1 MKQIYNKRKIEG
13 VSTVGII
20 RNGGYHVFEMPVYE
34 DGSFDCWHR
43 IDFTGLHKDLERRW
57 LVCQVPEGEK
67 ISIFG
72 LATILVE
79 KSEFSFNEKEYY
91 KYLEHLVHMMNHKLE
106 GLYVETEEQKQKWER
121 HRVGWNAK
129 GKPFKVQHSI
139 GYFTLD
145 GKSTWVFY
153 SSDKTQNI
161 ELAQITAYEDGT
173 FELDKEEGEYKT
185 LEEIQKMFA
194 EGKLFAEQKDSAW
207 FNLGDLGRVYGKLI
221 HAVNSKEKIKEIEQI
236 GLELTKQPIAYDICE
251 SYYYQ
256 YLRNPC
262 ERNRQLLKD
271 AYEKVPEH
279 ERCYLGDMDT
289 LDSDFRRII
298 YHPEV
303 KREV

>member
-1 MKQIYNKRKIEG
+1 MFWLNCFFLILCKSN
-13 VSTVGII
+13 TPNPII
-20 RNGGYHVFEMPVYE
+20 RTCFYQN
-34 DGSFDCWHR
+34 R
-43 IDFTGLHKDLERRW
+43 IFCFIQKIP
-57 LVCQVPEGEK
+57 QEK

-173 FELDKEEGEYKT
+173 FELD
-185 LEEIQKMFA
+185 I
-194 EGKLFAEQKDSAW
+194 
-207 FNLGDLGRVYGKLI
+207 
-221 HAVNSKEKIKEIEQI
+221 
-236 GLELTKQPIAYDICE
+236 
-251 SYYYQ
+251 
-256 YLRNPC
+256 
-262 ERNRQLLKD
+262 
-271 AYEKVPEH
+271 
-279 ERCYLGDMDT
+279 
-289 LDSDFRRII
+289 
-298 YHPEV
+298 
-303 KREV
+303 